1 MNTCKKGGNPMQN
14 NYEAPELTLIGEANE
29 VVMGA
34 AIGGN
39 DFPKEFGLDF
49 EFEQD

>member
-1 MNTCKKGGNPMQN
+1 MEN
-14 NYEAPELTLIGEANE
+14 NYEAPELTLIGEADE

-34 AIGGN
+34 SIGGD
-39 DFPKEFGLDF
+39 DFPRSFGLDF

>member
-1 MNTCKKGGNPMQN
+1 MQT

-34 AIGGN
+34 SGG
-39 DFPKEFGLDF
+39 GLDYPWELAMDF

>member
-1 MNTCKKGGNPMQN
+1 MQEK
-14 NYEAPELTLIGEANE
+14 YEAPELTLIGEADE

-34 AIGGN
+34 SNSGL
-39 DFPKEFGLDF
+39 DFPFHSAMDF